1 MTSKKYGI
9 IKNVFSDTQL
19 KEWKK
24 MYQRSKI
31 TKTLDGDSCWGID
44 KKNILH
50 KWFINTVMPV
60 IGSPFEKDI
69 KLIFS
74 SFIDLTIP
82 LKTHT
87 DIKAL
92 PEGEN
97 GKHYVSIL
105 IPYAVNQQREY
116 IDKASTVFY
125 TDDNV
130 QIDKI
135 NWEENALIW
144 WHSEMLH
151 NSGDFK
157 ESGIKSKQYFI
168 THTYV

>member
-1 MTSKKYGI
+1 MTNKKYGI
-9 IKNVFSDTQL
+9 IKNVFTNKQL
-19 KEWKK
+19 EEWKNI
-24 MYQRSKI
+24 YQKNKI

-44 KKNILH
+44 KKSVLH
-50 KWFINTVMPV
+50 KWFVKTVMPV
-60 IGSPFEKDI
+60 IGNTFKKDA

-74 SFIDLTIP
+74 SFIDLTVP

-87 DIKAL
+87 DIKPL
-92 PEGEN
+92 PAGEN

-105 IPYAVNQQREY
+105 IPYSVNNEKQN
-116 IDKASTVFY
+116 IGVASTMFY
-125 TDDNV
+125 NEDYNL
-130 QIDKI
+130 IEKI
-135 NWEENALIW
+135 NWQENALIW